1 MPVSSSRRLGVNQYG
16 STMTVPRFTMG
27 SFRSGFYN
35 TDLGNRGRRQGQRQ
49 SRQRT
54 LNERRGMLRYIPNSN
69 SNSNSNS
76 NNNNK
81 NKNKNNI
88 KNKNVMAWFN
98 NEMYPGKKNMIPASK
113 RVYLESNI
121 GSNGKVKHVY
131 NKRAL
136 KIIKSVAK
144 KSGKTP
150 QSPITRF
157 PFTKKDIKKYHSK

>member
-1 MPVSSSRRLGVNQYG
+1 MPVSSSRRIGG
-16 STMTVPRFTMG
+16 STMTMTVPRFTMG

-35 TDLGNRGRRQGQRQ
+35 TDEGNRGRRQGQRQ

-69 SNSNSNS
+69 SNSNN

-81 NKNKNNI
+81 NKNKNNT
-88 KNKNVMAWFN
+88 KNKNVVAWFN
-98 NEMYPGKKNMIPASK
+98 NEMYPGKRNMIPASK

-136 KIIKSVAK
+136 KIIKGVAK

-150 QSPITRF
+150 QSPITRI